1 MIFYFIHT
9 KYENK
14 NISGGKNMKKK
25 LKDIEHYLS
34 DLRNGEDGMEI
45 LQFAIILVA
54 TVAMIGVVMV
64 MKDKVNMY
72 VEKSGDL
79 IDDQFGNALTS
90 DTQINP

>member
-1 MIFYFIHT
+1 
-9 KYENK
+9 
-14 NISGGKNMKKK
+14 MKKK
-25 LKDIEHYLS
+25 LKDIKHYLS

>member
-1 MIFYFIHT
+1 
-9 KYENK
+9 
-14 NISGGKNMKKK
+14 MKKK

>member
-1 MIFYFIHT
+1 
-9 KYENK
+9 
-14 NISGGKNMKKK
+14 MKKK

-34 DLRNGEDGMEI
+34 DLRNGEDGMEV

-54 TVAMIGVVMV
+54 TVAMIGVVMG

-72 VEKSGDL
+72 VQKSGDL